1 MFNNKMNEIIK
12 KAIQLD
18 IFNIET
24 KDGYN
29 KADILVISSYNENHI
44 NMIKSFADLVT
55 KETKLFKDKSTI
67 YNEQQSDIYTLFSIF
82 SDDKIDN
89 DIYELK

>member
-12 KAIQLD
+12 KAIQFD
-18 IFNIET
+18 ILNIET

-55 KETKLFKDKSTI
+55 KETKLFKDKSTV
-67 YNEQQSDIYTLFSIF
+67 YNEHQSDIYTLFSIF

>member
-1 MFNNKMNEIIK
+1 MHNKKMNEIIK

-18 IFNIET
+18 ILNIET

-29 KADILVISSYNENHI
+29 KADVLVISSYNKKHI
-44 NMIKSFADLVT
+44 DMIKSFANLVT
-55 KETKLFKDKSTI
+55 RETKLFKEESTI
-67 YNEQQSDIYTLFSIF
+67 YNEQESDIYTLFSIF
-82 SDDKIDN
+82 SEDKIDN